1 MKTKSILSKG
11 VWGAIALTAMM
22 SGVAL
27 AAMTPQQQIEA
38 RQAGFKKIGGTF
50 KALNDQ
56 LKSPAPDKAQ
66 IAALA
71 TQLKGLTPAI
81 PTWFPPGTGPEAGV
95 KTAAK
100 PEIWSN
106 NAAFKG
112 RAKDLVTETDKLAAI
127 AGGGDLAA
135 IQAQVKAVG
144 GKCGACHNDF
154 RQKPS

>member
-1 MKTKSILSKG
+1 MRVTKILG
-11 VWGAIALTAMM
+11 VIALTAML

-56 LKSPAPDKAQ
+56 LHSPAPDKAQ

-71 TQLKGLTPAI
+71 GQLKSLTPSI
-81 PTWFPPGTGPEAGV
+81 PTWFPAGTGPEAGV

-100 PEIWSN
+100 PEIWQK
-106 NAAFKG
+106 NAEFKAD
-112 RAKDLVTETDKLAAI
+112 AKALQGEVDKLAAI
-127 AGGGDLAA
+127 AGGGDIAA
-135 IQAQVKAVG
+135 ITAQTKAVG
-144 GKCGACHNDF
+144 ARCGACHNDF
-154 RQKPS
+154 RQKAS